1 MHLKRASCVCALL
14 SGRTSGHD
22 GRAGGTLLRM
32 ASRLGS
38 FLLALNDATRARL
51 LADAVR
57 LDVPAGSVLY
67 REGEASRMGVVVAGL
82 MRVYLTSAEGR
93 QVTVRYAREGE
104 VLGTAVAV
112 FGPIA
117 VGAQALT
124 DSTLLILNVNAVR
137 ALGQTDAA
145 FAWAVA
151 EEVAR
156 RLNDVL
162 EVFAGAAFGSVR
174 QRIARHLLDLAAE
187 QPPADRLVSPVS
199 QQDLAD
205 AVGSVREVVT
215 RVLRDMR
222 DEGLVDTTRHGI
234 VLLDPAGLSAQVE

>member
-1 MHLKRASCVCALL
+1 MAL
-14 SGRTSGHD
+14 
-22 GRAGGTLLRM
+22 
-32 ASRLGS
+32 RLGT
-38 FLLALNDATRARL
+38 FLQALDETTRDRL

-57 LDVPAGSVLY
+57 VDVPAGSVLY
-67 REGEASRMGVVVAGL
+67 RHREASRMGVVAAGL
-82 MRVYLTSAEGR
+82 IRVYLTSREGR

-112 FGPIA
+112 VGPIA

-124 DSTLLILNVNAVR
+124 DSTLQIMNVNNVR
-137 ALGQTDAA
+137 ALGQTDAR

-162 EVFAGAAFGSVR
+162 EVFAGVAFGSVR
-174 QRIARHLLDLAAE
+174 QRLARHLLDLAAE
-187 QPPADRLVSPVS
+187 QPRANVLLASVT
-199 QQDLAD
+199 QQELAD

-215 RVLRDMR
+215 RVLRELR
-222 DEGLVDTTRHGI
+222 DEGLVDTTRQGI
-234 VLLDPAGLSAQVE
+234 VLLDPAGLSAQAE

>member
-1 MHLKRASCVCALL
+1 M
-14 SGRTSGHD
+14 
-22 GRAGGTLLRM
+22 TL
-32 ASRLGS
+32 RLGS
-38 FLLALNDATRARL
+38 FLLALDENTRARL
-51 LADAVR
+51 LADVVR
-57 LDVPAGSVLY
+57 VDVPGGSVLY
-67 REGEASRMGVVVAGL
+67 RDREASRMGVVVAGL
-82 MRVYLTSAEGR
+82 IRVYLTSAEGR

-112 FGPIA
+112 VGPIA

-124 DSTLLILNVNAVR
+124 DSTLLVMNVNTVR
-137 ALGQTDAA
+137 ALGQTDAR

-162 EVFAGAAFGSVR
+162 EVFAGTAFGSVR
-174 QRIARHLLDLAAE
+174 QRLARHLLDLAAK
-187 QPPADRLVSPVS
+187 QPRGNVLLAPVS
-199 QQDLAD
+199 QQELAD

-222 DEGLVDTTRHGI
+222 DEGLIDTSRHGI
-234 VLLDPAGLSAQVE
+234 ILLDPPGLSAEVE

>member
-1 MHLKRASCVCALL
+1 M
-14 SGRTSGHD
+14 
-22 GRAGGTLLRM
+22 TL
-32 ASRLGS
+32 RLGS
-38 FLLALNDATRARL
+38 FLLALDENTRARL
-51 LADAVR
+51 LADVVR
-57 LDVPAGSVLY
+57 VDVPGGSVLY
-67 REGEASRMGVVVAGL
+67 RDREASRMGVVVAGL
-82 MRVYLTSAEGR
+82 IRVYLTSAEGR

-112 FGPIA
+112 VGPIA

-124 DSTLLILNVNAVR
+124 DSTLLVMNVNTVR
-137 ALGQTDAA
+137 ALGQTDAR

-162 EVFAGAAFGSVR
+162 EVFAGTAFGSVR
-174 QRIARHLLDLAAE
+174 QRLARHLLDLAAE
-187 QPPADRLVSPVS
+187 QPRGNVLLAPVS
-199 QQDLAD
+199 QQELAD

-222 DEGLVDTTRHGI
+222 DEGLIDTTRQGI
-234 VLLDPAGLSAQVE
+234 ILLDPPGLSAQVE

>member
-1 MHLKRASCVCALL
+1 M
-14 SGRTSGHD
+14 
-22 GRAGGTLLRM
+22 TL
-32 ASRLGS
+32 RLGS
-38 FLLALNDATRARL
+38 FLLALDENTRARL
-51 LADAVR
+51 LADVVR
-57 LDVPAGSVLY
+57 VDVPAGSVLY
-67 REGEASRMGVVVAGL
+67 RDRDASRMGIVSAGL
-82 MRVYLTSAEGR
+82 IRVYLTSADGR

-104 VLGTAVAV
+104 VLGTAVTV
-112 FGPIA
+112 VGPIA

-124 DSTLLILNVNAVR
+124 DATLLIMNVNTVR
-137 ALGQTDAA
+137 ALGQTDAR

-174 QRIARHLLDLAAE
+174 QRLARHLLDLAAE
-187 QPPADRLVSPVS
+187 QPRANRLLAPVS
-199 QQDLAD
+199 QQELAD

-222 DEGLVDTTRHGI
+222 DEGLVDTTRQGI

>member
-1 MHLKRASCVCALL
+1 M
-14 SGRTSGHD
+14 
-22 GRAGGTLLRM
+22 TL
-32 ASRLGS
+32 RLGS
-38 FLLALNDATRARL
+38 FLLALDENTRARL
-51 LADAVR
+51 LADVVR
-57 LDVPAGSVLY
+57 VDVPAGSVLY
-67 REGEASRMGVVVAGL
+67 RDRDASRMGIVSAGL
-82 MRVYLTSAEGR
+82 IRVYLTSADGR

-112 FGPIA
+112 VGPIA

-124 DSTLLILNVNAVR
+124 DATLLIMNVNTVR
-137 ALGQTDAA
+137 ALAQTDAR

-174 QRIARHLLDLAAE
+174 QRLARHLLDLAAE
-187 QPPADRLVSPVS
+187 QPRANRLLAPVS
-199 QQDLAD
+199 QQELAD

-222 DEGLVDTTRHGI
+222 DEGLVDTTRQGI